1 MNNNLKLFFSAMLQ
15 IFLVSTNTALIAN
28 GFMISA
34 GIIGFSLSWVWSWN
48 IKRIAISSNT
58 ERLIYCFGAGVGTSF
73 GVAFMTHAKKYLV
86 F

>member
-15 IFLVSTNTALIAN
+15 IFLVSCNTYLVAN

-34 GIIGFSLSWVWSWN
+34 GIVGFSLSWVWAWN

-58 ERLIYCFGAGVGTSF
+58 ERLVYCLGAGIGTAF
-73 GVAFMTHAKKYLV
+73 GVAFMTNIKKY
-86 F
+86 FN

>member
-1 MNNNLKLFFSAMLQ
+1 MNNLKVFFSAMLQ
-15 IFLVSTNTALIAN
+15 IFLVSTNTYLVAN

-34 GIIGFSLSWVWSWN
+34 GIVGFLLSWVWSWN
-48 IKRIAISSNT
+48 IKRIAISSNM
-58 ERLIYCFGAGVGTSF
+58 ERLIYCLGAGVGTSF